1 VSADRTMS
9 NKSEFVVE
17 EMVER
22 LIARHGYYFAID
34 ELLSALDTLARISLA
49 DPLNRIS
56 ERELRTWTR
65 AIEDAIKRHIDEN
78 TFEKQISESDPLRAR
93 GMGVRLD

>member
-1 VSADRTMS
+1 MS

-34 ELLSALDTLARISLA
+34 ELLSALNTLARISLA
-49 DPLNRIS
+49 DPQNRIS

-65 AIEDAIKRHIDEN
+65 AIEGAIKRHIDEN
-78 TFEKQISESDPLRAR
+78 TFEQRISEADALRAR
-93 GMGVRLD
+93 GMGISLD